1 MKKVGK
7 PMFKLGITGGIG
19 SGKSSVCKV
28 FRLLGI
34 PVFAADEEAK
44 LIMENDKGLILRL
57 NSLTGRDLYS
67 KGSLD
72 RVLLASL
79 IFNNSSLL
87 DKVNSLVH
95 PVVFE
100 HFNNWVEEQS
110 SPYVI
115 MEAAILLESG
125 ASTLVDRIA
134 VVVAPVEERIERV
147 IQRNDL
153 TREQVMDRVRNQ
165 MDDETRLKSSHY
177 VIKNSENDMLI
188 PAVLQLHEELLKY
201 IYTLN

>member
-1 MKKVGK
+1 MDEVRK
-7 PMFKLGITGGIG
+7 PLFKLGITGGIG

-34 PVFAADEEAK
+34 PVFAADEEAR

-72 RVLLASL
+72 RALLASI

-87 DKVNSLVH
+87 EKVNSLVH

-100 HFNNWVEEQS
+100 HFNSWVEKQS
-110 SPYVI
+110 SQYVI

-125 ASTLVDRIA
+125 AAALVDRIA

-153 TREQVMDRVRNQ
+153 TREQVMERVRNQ
-165 MDDETRLKSSHY
+165 MDDETRIKSSHY

-188 PAVLQLHEELLKY
+188 PAVLRLHEEILDYLN
-201 IYTLN
+201 TLN

>member
-1 MKKVGK
+1 MKEVRK
-7 PMFKLGITGGIG
+7 PLFRLGVTGGIG

-34 PVFAADEEAK
+34 PVFAADEEAR

-57 NSLTGRDLYS
+57 NSLTGRDLYKS
-67 KGSLD
+67 GSLD
-72 RVLLASL
+72 RVLLASI
-79 IFNNSSLL
+79 IFNNSNLL
-87 DKVNSLVH
+87 EKVNSLVH

-100 HFNNWVEEQS
+100 HFNDWVEKQS

-125 ASTLVDRIA
+125 ASSLVDRIA
-134 VVVAPVEERIERV
+134 VVVAPVEERIDRV

-153 TREQVMDRVRNQ
+153 TREQVLERIKNQ
-165 MDDETRLKSSHY
+165 MDDETRTKSSHY
-177 VIKNSENDMLI
+177 VINNSENDMLI
-188 PAVLQLHEELLKY
+188 PAVLSLHEEILKH
-201 IYTLN
+201 IYH

>member
-1 MKKVGK
+1 
-7 PMFKLGITGGIG
+7 MFKLGVTGGIG

-34 PVFAADEEAK
+34 PVFAADEEARS
-44 LIMENDKGLILRL
+44 IMENDHGLILKL
-57 NSLTGRDLYS
+57 KSLTGRDLYP
-67 KGSLD
+67 GGRLD
-72 RVLLASL
+72 RALLASL
-79 IFNNSSLL
+79 IFNNSLL
-87 DKVNSLVH
+87 LEKVNSLVH

-100 HFNNWVEEQS
+100 RFNEWVEIQT

-125 ASTLVDRIA
+125 ASSLVDRVA

-153 TREQVMDRVRNQ
+153 TREQVLDRIRNQ
-165 MDDETRLKSSHY
+165 MDDESRIKSAHY
-177 VIKNSENDMLI
+177 IIKNSENDLLI
-188 PAVLQLHEELLKY
+188 PAVLRLHEDLLDY
-201 IYTLN
+201 LNTLN

>member
-34 PVFAADEEAK
+34 PVFAADEEAR

>member
-1 MKKVGK
+1 MKEVSKSN
-7 PMFKLGITGGIG
+7 FKLGVTGGIG

-34 PVFAADEEAK
+34 PVFAADEEAR
-44 LIMENDKGLILRL
+44 LIMENDKGLAMRL
-57 NSLTGRDLYS
+57 NSLTGRDLYLS
-67 KGSLD
+67 GSLD
-72 RVLLASL
+72 RVLLASI
-79 IFNNSSLL
+79 IFNNRSLL
-87 DKVNSLVH
+87 EKVNSLVH

-100 HFNNWVEEQS
+100 RFNYWVEKQS

-125 ASTLVDRIA
+125 ASSLVDRIA

-153 TREQVMDRVRNQ
+153 TREQVLERVRNQ
-165 MDDETRLKSSHY
+165 MDDETRIKSSHY
-177 VIKNSENDMLI
+177 IIKNSENDMLI
-188 PAVLQLHEELLKY
+188 PAVLRLHEEILEF
-201 IYTLN
+201 INTLN